1 MAKEIQYNTKHHEAL
16 IAYLK
21 TISGQHVTINDICA
35 HFTTGSHKM
44 GVATVYRQMERLVQ
58 EGLVQKYIIDE
69 KSSACFEYIGDNSAN
84 EKTCFH
90 CKCENCGKLIHLA
103 CDEIEHMQSHFLK
116 DHDFTLDTTRTVFY
130 GLCSDCRKGGNA

>member
-1 MAKEIQYNTKHHEAL
+1 
-16 IAYLK
+16 
-21 TISGQHVTINDICA
+21 
-35 HFTTGSHKM
+35 M

-90 CKCENCGKLIHLA
+90 CKCEKCGQLF
-103 CDEIEHMQSHFLK
+103 HMHSEQLEQMQRELSEQYHFAV
-116 DHDFTLDTTRTVFY
+116 DPRRTVFY
-130 GLCSDCRKGGNA
+130 GVCASCSERGTMR